1 MDNPKPDL
9 PEPEDEP
16 KPEASED
23 AQPESQPTSEAESDT
38 YVNEKIGHAY
48 NRAKIWFGDAGESYR
63 RHPRLQKVIY
73 QGKFLPAFWTVAG
86 IFSLVV
92 NIILIAVLVS
102 FGHYFFELK
111 ALVSEGLVGGMSD
124 SLALMDKA
132 HIVMTVPVETTVQL
146 QDNLPVVFDLSINEN
161 TQVTLAEDT
170 RIPGA
175 YIYLNNTAV
184 LTDLDLPAGTP
195 LNFTLNTTIPV
206 SQSIPVDVTVPV
218 SLLVPLDV
226 AIDQTDLHQSIVGMQ
241 SAIEPYKGLL
251 GSTFNSPK
259 EIVLCKQ
266 WWASWL
272 CTILFGNQ

>member
-16 KPEASED
+16 KPKASED
-23 AQPESQPTSEAESDT
+23 AQPKSQPTPETESGA

-48 NRAKIWFGDAGESYR
+48 KRAKIWFGDAGESYR

-111 ALVSEGLVGGMSD
+111 TLVSEGLVSGMSD

-161 TQVTLAEDT
+161 TQVNLAEDT

-241 SAIEPYKGLL
+241 SAIEPYRSFL

-259 EIVLCKQ
+259 EIMLCKQ